1 MKVAFLDTVHPI
13 LQERLEANGYSCH
26 DLYSTSREEILD
38 GALKDFEGV
47 VIRSRL
53 TLDARLLAALSSL
66 KWIARSGSGLDNID
80 VEEAK
85 ARGIEI
91 INSPEGN
98 KDAVGEHTLGL
109 LLMLLHKLPSGDKS
123 VHNRQWLREEHR
135 GEELG
140 AQTVGIIGYGVM
152 GSSFAEKLSGLG
164 CRIVAYD
171 KYKEGFSTENI
182 EEVSEDEFF
191 ELSDIVSVHVPWTS
205 ETKGMIDSKWL
216 DRFSKPIIFLNTSRG
231 AVVRTSDLLDAIDAG
246 KVRSAALDVIEFEG
260 RSLEGLELNDVAAA
274 TLERLLKNDQI
285 LITPHVAG
293 WSVESYFKLSSVLA
307 DKIILPVSYT
317 HLTLPTILR
326 V

>member
-109 LLMLLHKLPSGDKS
+109 LLMLLHKIPSGDKS

-307 DKIILPVSYT
+307 DKIIL
-317 HLTLPTILR
+317 LR
-326 V
+326 QS

>member
-13 LQERLEANGYSCH
+13 LLERLEANGYSCH
-26 DLYSTSREEILD
+26 ELYSTSREEILE
-38 GALKDFEGV
+38 GVLVDFEGV

-53 TLDARLLAALSSL
+53 TLDARLLAALPNL

-80 VEEAK
+80 IEEAE
-85 ARGIEI
+85 ARGINV

-98 KDAVGEHTLGL
+98 RDAVGEHTLGL
-109 LLMLLHKLPSGDKS
+109 LLMLLHKLRSGDKS

-171 KYKEGFSTENI
+171 KFKEGFSTENV
-182 EEVSEDEFF
+182 EEVSEEEFF

-205 ETKGMIDSKWL
+205 ETKGMINSEWL
-216 DRFSKPIIFLNTSRG
+216 NRFAKPIIFINTSRG
-231 AVVRTSDLLDAIDAG
+231 AVVQTSALLDAVDTGI
-246 KVRSAALDVIEFEG
+246 VRSAALDVIEFEG
-260 RSLEGLELNDVAAA
+260 RSLEGLELDDDAAE
-274 TLERLLKNDQI
+274 TLDRLLKNDQI

-307 DKIILPVSYT
+307 DKIILLSQS
-317 HLTLPTILR
+317 
-326 V
+326 

>member
-13 LQERLEANGYSCH
+13 LQERLTANGYSCQE
-26 DLYSTSREEILD
+26 LYSTSREEILD
-38 GALKDFEGV
+38 GALEDFEGV

-80 VEEAK
+80 LEEAK

-109 LLMLLHKLPSGDKS
+109 LLMLLHKLRSGDKS

-135 GEELG
+135 GKELG

-152 GSSFAEKLSGLG
+152 GSSFAEKLNGLG

-171 KYKEGFSTENI
+171 KYKEGFSTENV

-205 ETKGMIDSKWL
+205 ETKGMIDSSWL
-216 DRFSKPIIFLNTSRG
+216 ERFLKPIIFLNTSRG

-246 KVRSAALDVIEFEG
+246 NVRSAALDVIEFEG
-260 RSLEGLELNDVAAA
+260 RSLEGLELGDDAVA

-307 DKIILPVSYT
+307 DKIIL
-317 HLTLPTILR
+317 LR
-326 V
+326 QS

>member
-13 LQERLEANGYSCH
+13 LMERLEANGYSFH
-26 DLYSTSREEILD
+26 ELYSTSREEILD
-38 GALKDFEGV
+38 GALEDFDGV

-66 KWIARSGSGLDNID
+66 KWIARSGSGLDNIH

-91 INSPEGN
+91 INSHEGN

-109 LLMLLHKLPSGDKS
+109 LLMLLHKLRSGDKS

-171 KYKEGFSTENI
+171 KYKEGFRTENV

-216 DRFSKPIIFLNTSRG
+216 DRFSKPLIFLNTSRG

-246 KVRSAALDVIEFEG
+246 KVRSAALDVIECEG
-260 RSLEGLELNDVAAA
+260 SSLEGLELDDVAAA

-307 DKIILPVSYT
+307 DKIIL
-317 HLTLPTILR
+317 LR
-326 V
+326 QS

>member
-307 DKIILPVSYT
+307 DKIIL
-317 HLTLPTILR
+317 LR
-326 V
+326 QS